1 MKEPYWLTRDE
12 CLALHDMML
21 AQYGGCPG
29 IRDEG
34 LLESALARPQQLH
47 HYGKPGMP
55 EMAAAY
61 TAGIVKNHPF
71 LDGNKRTGFM
81 LGAGFLERNGY
92 EFTATE
98 AEVAS
103 SSSPKPARSAIPK
116 YCCAMGSSRH
126 SSGQATTLMLLKN
139 AQSPTLP

>member
-92 EFTATE
+92 EFTASETE
-98 AEVAS
+98 VVI
-103 SSSPKPARSAIPK
+103 R
-116 YCCAMGSSRH
+116 
-126 SSGQATTLMLLKN
+126 TLALAAGEMSEADYAAWLEAN
-139 AQSPTLP
+139 AKKA

>member
-1 MKEPYWLTRDE
+1 VKEPHWLTRSE
-12 CLALHDMML
+12 CLLLHDMML
-21 AQYGGCPG
+21 DQYGGCSG

-47 HYGKPGMP
+47 HYGKPTMP

-81 LGAGFLERNGY
+81 MGAGFLERNGY
-92 EFTATE
+92 EFLASETE
-98 AEVAS
+98 VVIRTLALAAGEMSEA
-103 SSSPKPARSAIPK
+103 AYADWL
-116 YCCAMGSSRH
+116 
-126 SSGQATTLMLLKN
+126 QANSKK
-139 AQSPTLP
+139 A